1 MPFGPGNTFG
11 PPDRHTP
18 QRVNSLREFG
28 QNITRSITKAVTNLS
43 QTTRDAMNADLPVGA
58 WAAAAEVSSKAPT
71 LSEIRRGSFAASGWM
86 HSGHARKAVHEE
98 SPAAY
103 ECEDVVTY
111 HGTGSCDKADIEKEQ
126 QHDGY
131 IASVDALSTLEH
143 DRTLTTTNTARDGEL
158 TPLSSATSPKIP
170 WTRSTIIGLRAFW
183 KWFLTPFGFLVTIYA
198 LNVVAWG
205 GMLFLLL
212 CNAAPAMC
220 WVSDAHSH
228 NGWVYDC
235 GNLYSSRRIWMEID
249 SQILN
254 ALFCVTGLGLIP
266 WRFRDL
272 YYLLRWRLLPRSKF
286 GHHQK
291 LYGLRTLAGL
301 YRTWVRLPGSET
313 LDRMSLEEYN
323 ELAFP
328 SETLDLTKY
337 EVNLPSI
344 KADALDPRVPWRLYK
359 TPPPPV
365 TGVRAPPTALWKID
379 VFVWCNIFN
388 TFFQACLCGFMWG
401 MNRFD
406 RPSWSTGL
414 FIALAC
420 IVSGIGGILSFT
432 EGRKI
437 KRIEGVQPD
446 PVEIEEMR
454 KLQLRDSEGG
464 RQVDKEI
471 SSDSNAV

>member
-1 MPFGPGNTFG
+1 MPSRSGDLSG
-11 PPDRHTP
+11 PPNRQPP
-18 QRVNSLREFG
+18 QRVNSLQGLG
-28 QNITRSITKAVTNLS
+28 QNITRSTSKAITNLS
-43 QTTRDAMNADLPVGA
+43 QATRDAMNADLPTGA
-58 WAAAAEVSSKAPT
+58 WAAAAEASSKAPT

-86 HSGHARKAVHEE
+86 HSGHARRQVDGE
-98 SPAAY
+98 STATRGAK
-103 ECEDVVTY
+103 DVVAL
-111 HGTGSCDKADIEKEQ
+111 HGPGPYDKAEIEKQ
-126 QHDGY
+126 QPHTLAPFN
-131 IASVDALSTLEH
+131 ASGTLETRH
-143 DRTLTTTNTARDGEL
+143 TYTTTIAAQDGRF
-158 TPLSSATSPKIP
+158 TPSSSESLPKIP

-183 KWFLTPFGFLVTIYA
+183 KWFLTPFGFLVTVYA

-212 CNAAPAMC
+212 CDAAPAMC

-228 NGWVYDC
+228 RGWIYDC
-235 GNLYSSRRIWMEID
+235 DNLYSTRRIWMEID

-313 LDRMSLEEYN
+313 LDTMSLEEYN
-323 ELAFP
+323 ELVFP
-328 SETLDLTKY
+328 HERLDLTKY
-337 EVNLPSI
+337 EVNLPSV

-359 TPPPPV
+359 TPSSPL

-379 VFVWCNIFN
+379 LFVWCNVFN
-388 TFFQACLCGFMWG
+388 TVFQGFLCFFMWG

-420 IVSGIGGILSFT
+420 IVSGVGGIMSFI

-437 KRIEGVQPD
+437 KRIEGVQP
-446 PVEIEEMR
+446 V
-454 KLQLRDSEGG
+454 L
-464 RQVDKEI
+464 
-471 SSDSNAV
+471 

>member
-1 MPFGPGNTFG
+1 
-11 PPDRHTP
+11 
-18 QRVNSLREFG
+18 
-28 QNITRSITKAVTNLS
+28 
-43 QTTRDAMNADLPVGA
+43 MNADLPVGA
-58 WAAAAEVSSKAPT
+58 WAAAAEASSKAPT
-71 LSEIRRGSFAASGWM
+71 LSEIRRGSFAASGWI
-86 HSGHARKAVHEE
+86 HSGQVRRTVDGE
-98 SPAAY
+98 SPAAV
-103 ECEDVVTY
+103 EAQDIVAH
-111 HGTGSCDKADIEKEQ
+111 HGSGICDKAVNEKVQ
-126 QHDGY
+126 QHDSLT
-131 IASVDALSTLEH
+131 ATTSTP
-143 DRTLTTTNTARDGEL
+143 DGRL
-158 TPLSSATSPKIP
+158 TPLSSASSPKIP

-183 KWFLTPFGFLVTIYA
+183 KWFLTPFGFLVTVYA

-235 GNLYSSRRIWMEID
+235 DNLYSSRRIWMETD

-272 YYLLRWRLLPRSKF
+272 YYLLRWRLLPRNKL
-286 GHHQK
+286 GRHQK
-291 LYGLRTLAGL
+291 IYGLRTLAGL
-301 YRTWVRLPGSET
+301 YRTWVRLPGSQT
-313 LDRMSLEEYN
+313 LDLMSLEEYN
-323 ELAFP
+323 EMAFP
-328 SETLDLTKY
+328 LESLDLTKH
-337 EVNLPSI
+337 EVNLPSV

-379 VFVWCNIFN
+379 VFVWCNVFN
-388 TFFQACLCGFMWG
+388 TFFQGCLCGFMWG

-437 KRIEGVQPD
+437 KKIEGVQPD
-446 PVEIEEMR
+446 PVKIEEMR
-454 KLQLRDSEGG
+454 KLQLRDAENGFRVNRG
-464 RQVDKEI
+464 IVN
-471 SSDSNAV
+471 DSKIV

>member
-1 MPFGPGNTFG
+1 
-11 PPDRHTP
+11 
-18 QRVNSLREFG
+18 
-28 QNITRSITKAVTNLS
+28 
-43 QTTRDAMNADLPVGA
+43 MNADLPVGA
-58 WAAAAEVSSKAPT
+58 WAAAAEASSKAPT
-71 LSEIRRGSFAASGWM
+71 LSEIRRGSFAASGWI
-86 HSGHARKAVHEE
+86 HSGQARKTVEGE
-98 SPAAY
+98 SLAAY
-103 ECEDVVTY
+103 EAQDVAAR
-111 HGTGSCDKADIEKEQ
+111 HGSGSYDKAEIQEKQ
-126 QHDGY
+126 QHDGG
-131 IASVDALSTLEH
+131 IALVNALSTVDN
-143 DRTLTTTNTARDGEL
+143 DRILTTATTTQDGRS
-158 TPLSSATSPKIP
+158 TPLSSVSSPKIA

-205 GMLFLLL
+205 GMLFFLL

-228 NGWVYDC
+228 KLRVYDC

-272 YYLLRWRLLPRSKF
+272 YYLLRWRLLPRNKF

-301 YRTWVRLPGSET
+301 YRSWARLPGSET
-313 LDRMSLEEYN
+313 LDLMSLEEYN

-328 SETLDLTKY
+328 LQGLDLTKY
-337 EVNLPSI
+337 EASLPSV
-344 KADALDPRVPWRLYK
+344 KANALDPRVPWRLYK
-359 TPPPPV
+359 TPSPPV

-379 VFVWCNIFN
+379 LFVWCNVFN
-388 TFFQACLCGFMWG
+388 TFFQTCLCGFMWG

-420 IVSGIGGILSFT
+420 IVSGVGGILSFI

-454 KLQLRDSEGG
+454 KQLGEAEKGS
-464 RQVDKEI
+464 QVDRSI
-471 SSDSNAV
+471 LNDSNVV

>member
-1 MPFGPGNTFG
+1 
-11 PPDRHTP
+11 
-18 QRVNSLREFG
+18 
-28 QNITRSITKAVTNLS
+28 
-43 QTTRDAMNADLPVGA
+43 MNADLPTGA
-58 WAAAAEVSSKAPT
+58 WAAAAEASSKAPT
-71 LSEIRRGSFAASGWM
+71 LSEIRRGSFAASGWI
-86 HSGHARKAVHEE
+86 HSGRASKTVDGE

-103 ECEDVVTY
+103 EANTDTAC
-111 HGTGSCDKADIEKEQ
+111 HGSGSYDTAEIQEKQ
-126 QHDGY
+126 QHDGG
-131 IASVDALSTLEH
+131 IALVGTSSEH
-143 DRTLTTTNTARDGEL
+143 DRILTTTTTIQHGRS
-158 TPLSSATSPKIP
+158 TPLSSVSSPKIP
-170 WTRSTIIGLRAFW
+170 WTRSTIIGLRAFC

-212 CNAAPAMC
+212 CDAAPAMC
-220 WVSDAHSH
+220 WVSDVHSH

-235 GNLYSSRRIWMEID
+235 DNLYSARRIWMETD

-272 YYLLRWRLLPRSKF
+272 YYLLRWRLLSRNKF

-313 LDRMSLEEYN
+313 LDSMSLEEYN
-323 ELAFP
+323 ELVFP
-328 SETLDLTKY
+328 LESLDLTKY
-337 EVNLPSI
+337 EVNLPSV
-344 KADALDPRVPWRLYK
+344 KANALDPRVPWRLYK
-359 TPPPPV
+359 TPSPPI
-365 TGVRAPPTALWKID
+365 TGVRAPPTAFWKID
-379 VFVWCNIFN
+379 LFVWCNVFN
-388 TFFQACLCGFMWG
+388 TFFQVCLCGFMWG

-420 IVSGIGGILSFT
+420 IVSGVGGIMSFL

-437 KRIEGVQPD
+437 KQIEGVQPD
-446 PVEIEEMR
+446 PVKIEEMR
-454 KLQLRDSEGG
+454 KIQLREAEKCARGEKSILD
-464 RQVDKEI
+464 
-471 SSDSNAV
+471 DSNVV